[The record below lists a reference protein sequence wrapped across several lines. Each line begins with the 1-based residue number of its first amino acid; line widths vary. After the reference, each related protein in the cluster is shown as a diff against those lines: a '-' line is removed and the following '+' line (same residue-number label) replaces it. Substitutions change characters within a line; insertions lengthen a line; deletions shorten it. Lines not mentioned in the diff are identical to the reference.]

1 MYKHQDKLRVRYA
14 HTDRM
19 GYCYYG
25 NYAQF
30 FEIGRVEALRGLGF
44 SYKSM
49 EDNGILLPVID
60 FNIKY
65 LAPAFY
71 DDLLTINTF
80 VKELPTAR
88 IKFDYEIFNESGE
101 KLNLGS
107 TTLVFINKNSGKPI
121 KCPLELTKQLKVFI

>member
-1 MYKHQDKLRVRYA
+1 MYKHQDKIRVRYA